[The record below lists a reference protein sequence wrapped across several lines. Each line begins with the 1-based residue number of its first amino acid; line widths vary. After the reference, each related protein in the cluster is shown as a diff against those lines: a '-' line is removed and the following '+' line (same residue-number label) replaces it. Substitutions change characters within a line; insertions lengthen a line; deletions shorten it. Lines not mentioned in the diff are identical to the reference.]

1 MYNGKPQRIRALHI
15 GPTGLKSL
23 TGGTYG
29 KITMDNNREGWGAS
43 WFYWQCKVKHKK
55 IEATL

>member
-29 KITMDNNREGWGAS
+29 KITMDNNREGWGVLLGS
-43 WFYWQCKVKHKK
+43 TGNVRLSTKK
-55 IEATL
+55 SKQL